1 MNKNKNVLEISG
13 VSVEQLANTC
23 KTPLY
28 IYDENKITAKLSQFH
43 ELFQSDEFDTEVLY
57 ASKAFTCKAM
67 VELVGAYGLSLDV
80 VSGGEL
86 YTAKQAAFPMDRV
99 YFHGNN
105 KSYEELQMAL
115 TYGVGTIVVDNAME
129 CDMLLKAVR
138 QSGKTVKTM
147 LRVNPGVEAH
157 THKYIVT
164 AHLDSKFGISIAK
177 KDEIAA
183 MIQTLT
189 SVPQITF
196 EGFHSHI
203 GSQIFDKDAYV
214 AEIETLAAFVY
225 EMQNE
230 YDIHI
235 NALNLGGGF
244 AAYYTDEDH
253 PIPLQD
259 VCRTILNTCK
269 EQKEKYQLP
278 LKKIMIE
285 PGRSIVAEAGS
296 TLYRV
301 GFQKQTENKKYIF
314 VDGGMSDNIRPALYQ
329 AAYSCDIANRMNEEK
344 CEKVTVAGKCCE
356 SGDILIEDV
365 MLPKAQSNDLLILYT
380 TGAYGYSMASNY
392 NRLARPSVV
401 FVKDGMARVVVK
413 RESFEDLC
421 NLECDEVINV

>member
-1 MNKNKNVLEISG
+1 MNKNVLEISG

-43 ELFQSDEFDTEVLY
+43 ELFQSSDFETEVLY

-67 VELVGAYGLSLDV
+67 VELVKSHGLSLDV

-86 YTAKQAAFPMDRV
+86 YTAKQANFPMEHV

-129 CDMLLKAVR
+129 CELLLTAVR
-138 QSGKTVKTM
+138 QSGKTIKTM

-164 AHLDSKFGISIAK
+164 AHLDSKFGTSITQKEA
-177 KDEIAA
+177 IAE
-183 MIQTLT
+183 MVKTLT
-189 SVPQITF
+189 SVPQISF

-214 AEIETLAAFVY
+214 AEIEKLCEFVN

-230 YDIHI
+230 YGIHT

-244 AAYYTDEDH
+244 AAYYTEEDH
-253 PIPLQD
+253 PIPLQE
-259 VCRTILNTCK
+259 VCKTILDACK
-269 EQKEKYQLP
+269 REKDKYQLP
-278 LKKIMIE
+278 LNKIMIE

-301 GFQKQTENKKYIF
+301 GFQKETENKKYIF

-356 SGDILIEDV
+356 SGDILVEDV
-365 MLPKAQSNDLLILYT
+365 MLPHAQDNDLLILYT

-392 NRLARPSVV
+392 NRLGRPAVV
-401 FVKDGMARVVVK
+401 FVKDGKVREVVR

-421 NLECDEVINV
+421 HLECDEVINV

>member
-1 MNKNKNVLEISG
+1 MDKNVLEISG

-23 KTPLY
+23 RTPLY
-28 IYDENKITAKLSQFH
+28 IYDENKITVKMSQFY
-43 ELFQSDEFDTEVLY
+43 ELFQSDEFETEVLY
-57 ASKAFTCKAM
+57 ASKAFTCKALI
-67 VELVGAYGLSLDV
+67 ELVSAYGLCLDV

-86 YTAKQAAFPMDRV
+86 FTAKQANFPMERV

-129 CDMLLKAVR
+129 CEMLVQAVR
-138 QSGKTVKTM
+138 QSGKSIKTM

-164 AHLDSKFGISIAK
+164 AHLDSKFGTSITMK
-177 KDEIAA
+177 QQIAD
-183 MIQTLT
+183 MIKTLT
-189 SVPQITF
+189 STPQITF

-214 AEIETLAAFVY
+214 AEIQTLAKFVDD
-225 EMQNE
+225 MQKE
-230 YDIHI
+230 YSLEIH
-235 NALNLGGGF
+235 ALNLGGGF
-244 AAYYTDEDH
+244 AAYYTSDDH
-253 PIPLQD
+253 PIPLQE
-259 VCRTILNTCK
+259 VCKTILTTCK
-269 EQKEKYQLP
+269 EEKAKYNLS
-278 LKKIMIE
+278 LTKIMIE

-296 TLYRV
+296 TLYRI
-301 GFQKQTENKKYIF
+301 GYQKETENKKYIF

-329 AAYSCDIANRMNEEK
+329 AAYACDIANRMNEEK
-344 CEKVTVAGKCCE
+344 IEKVTVAGKCCE

-365 MLPKAQSNDLLILYT
+365 MLPKAQQNDLLILYT

-392 NRLARPSVV
+392 NRLSKPAVV
-401 FVKDGMARVVVK
+401 FVKDGKARVVVK

-421 NLECDEVINV
+421 DLECDEAINV